1 MPGLLIP
8 VDLAAHVAGRPE
20 ATIRRWAAEG
30 RLTRHR
36 HYGKRRNGVL
46 YDMDEIPEAIRDKD
60 TLELVEPA
68 PTPPIIRAAPLL
80 AA

>member
-8 VDLAAHVAGRPE
+8 LDLAAHVAGRPE

-30 RLTRHR
+30 RLTRYPDR
-36 HYGKRRNGVL
+36 GRRKNGVL
-46 YDMDEIPEAIRDKD
+46 FDMDEIPEAVRDKD
-60 TLELVEPA
+60 TLALIEPGT
-68 PTPPIIRAAPLL
+68 TPPILGADSAL

>member
-30 RLTRHR
+30 RLTRHHDR
-36 HYGKRRNGVL
+36 WRRKNGVL
-46 YDMDEIPEAIRDKD
+46 YDMDEIPEAERDKD
-60 TLELVEPA
+60 TLKLIEPGA
-68 PTPPIIRAAPLL
+68 TPPVIETAPLL

>member
-1 MPGLLIP
+1 
-8 VDLAAHVAGRPE
+8 
-20 ATIRRWAAEG
+20 
-30 RLTRHR
+30 
-36 HYGKRRNGVL
+36 
-46 YDMDEIPEAIRDKD
+46 MDEIPEAIRDKD